1 MRKPHIQSILALLVV
16 GFFMMITGSMAL
28 YPLLRPN
35 VELTQYSQYFAQ
47 TASVYTGIVGVVIG
61 YYFGRRE
68 GENDAR
74 SDARRRE
81 ADGLGAGRDEVTPA
95 GSSPPPRLP
104 PGLGS
109 PAPPRGPQPPS

>member
-81 ADGLGAGRDEVTPA
+81 QS
-95 GSSPPPRLP
+95 GSE
-104 PGLGS
+104 PGPSGDGS
-109 PAPPRGPQPPS
+109 PQGSPGPGK